1 MIRPRRDSNPGP
13 LGQKSNALTTEPKSR
28 LPDAVVRDWLYTQ
41 KLCMICFMQIF
52 VTHPISRK
60 SSFMMT
66 QSQFLAKQSPIPD
79 VEPPLNIYTEAM
91 HDLLYADIRNI
102 ID

>member
-52 VTHPISRK
+52 VTVDHKNVPAVLGLYPGFEK
-60 SSFMMT
+60 SKVNILPF
-66 QSQFLAKQSPIPD
+66 PD
-79 VEPPLNIYTEAM
+79 P
-91 HDLLYADIRNI
+91 
-102 ID
+102 